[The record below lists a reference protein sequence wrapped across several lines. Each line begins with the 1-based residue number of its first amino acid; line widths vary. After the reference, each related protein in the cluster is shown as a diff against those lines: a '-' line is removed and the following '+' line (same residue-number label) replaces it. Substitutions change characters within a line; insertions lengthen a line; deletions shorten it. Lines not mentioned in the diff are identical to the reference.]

1 MITLGVE
8 EEFLLLDAATGLPA
22 PLAAKVRTVA
32 GLRPGVRQEEVQ
44 AELLQAQLEIAT
56 PVCTSL
62 REVGGHLLR
71 MRHALGEAAEAF
83 GCRVAACGAPPLK
96 ESAPVPVTE
105 SRRYLELREQA
116 PQLVAEQLINGMH
129 IHVGVP
135 DRDRG
140 VAVLN
145 RIRVWL
151 PVLVAMSANSPFWG
165 GRDTG
170 FASWRTVVFGRWPVS
185 GPPPQFGGLADH
197 ERRVRSL
204 LAGGV
209 IRDTGQIYWQA
220 RLSERYPT
228 VEIRCADVQLDADDA
243 VLFAGLVRAL
253 VSTALREAE
262 TDAPL
267 PSWPPEMLQA
277 ANWYAARH
285 GLGGALLTACGT
297 RLSAREMLDRLMH
310 HISPALVEAGDTQ
323 DVTTRLTR
331 FLRLGTPA
339 DRQRHAY
346 AHGGIR
352 AVVDLITATVE
363 RPDGGKSGVS

>member
-1 MITLGVE
+1 MPT
-8 EEFLLLDAATGLPA
+8 A
-22 PLAAKVRTVA
+22 P
-32 GLRPGVRQEEVQ
+32 P
-44 AELLQAQLEIAT
+44 
-56 PVCTSL
+56 S
-62 REVGGHLLR
+62 
-71 MRHALGEAAEAF
+71 AEAF

-96 ESAPVPVTE
+96 HSAPVPVTE
-105 SRRYLELREQA
+105 TRRYLELREQA

-135 DRDRG
+135 DRDQG

-151 PVLVAMSANSPFWG
+151 PALVGMAANSPFWG
-165 GRDTG
+165 GMDTG

-185 GPPPQFGGLADH
+185 GPPPRFDGLADH

-204 LAGGV
+204 VAGGV

-228 VEIRCADVQLDADDA
+228 VEIRCADVQLRAHDA
-243 VLFAGLVRAL
+243 VLFAGLARAL
-253 VSTALREAE
+253 VATALREAE
-262 TDAPL
+262 AATPL
-267 PSWPPEMLQA
+267 PSCPPEMLQA

-297 RLSAREMLDRLMH
+297 RLSARELLDRLMH
-310 HISPALVEAGDTQ
+310 HIAPALAEAGDTQ
-323 DVTTRLTR
+323 AVTARLTR
-331 FLRLGTPA
+331 LLRRGTPA

-352 AVVDLITATVE
+352 AVLDLITAATE
-363 RPDGGKSGVS
+363 RPGDG